1 MYGDLIVGLTLGVRL
16 AVFSESSGVVIQFID
31 LIKAIVL
38 GIVEGITEFLPISS
52 TGHLLIAARLLDF
65 QRDANGTFEIFI
77 QLGAVIAVVIFYRAT
92 LIDQIRR
99 VRSDRSVQHFWLA
112 IVLATIPAAVIGFV
126 LRSWIKSTLFV
137 PPVIALS
144 FIIGGIVLLLVERRP
159 KIDDVVNESSAALEA
174 VTFRQALIIGCAQV
188 IALIPGVSRSAASII
203 GGISVG
209 LSRRTATEFSFF
221 LAIPTLGGATIVDLF
236 LSLDGIQSDE
246 WVYLFVGLFVS
257 FLVALAAIAWL
268 LRYISRHSFAVF
280 GVYRIVMGLI
290 ILVLVAAKFL

>member
-1 MYGDLIVGLTLGVRL
+1 
-16 AVFSESSGVVIQFID
+16 
-31 LIKAIVL
+31 
-38 GIVEGITEFLPISS
+38 
-52 TGHLLIAARLLDF
+52 
-65 QRDANGTFEIFI
+65 
-77 QLGAVIAVVIFYRAT
+77 
-92 LIDQIRR
+92 
-99 VRSDRSVQHFWLA
+99 
-112 IVLATIPAAVIGFV
+112 
-126 LRSWIKSTLFV
+126 
-137 PPVIALS
+137 
-144 FIIGGIVLLLVERRP
+144 VLLLVERRP